1 MRYALV
7 LPVMLLLSAMGCAGP
22 ASPASAPSAAASPTT
37 APRTA
42 SPPPVLPERINALY
56 SSRNVDSLVFYIAD
70 RQGFWAQEGLSVAL
84 DYAAAT
90 AANAAQLSGQAPV
103 VASGGAEAIAAA
115 AQGGDVRI
123 IAGIFNSTPFR
134 LMAEP
139 SIRTAADLRG
149 KRIAITRP
157 GSVTDMT
164 ARLAVEKLGLSPADV
179 EFLALGDMR
188 VLLTGLTNGNV
199 QAGMA
204 YPPDTAPLEDLGFNT
219 LYDPAREGFPFQH
232 KTVTVVGRWAD
243 EHPEATDRLLR
254 GVVRAIHFI
263 RTEREATLAAVSEF
277 IGVTDQRGLNE
288 AYDEV
293 ILRLI
298 PAEPYASVEGVRY
311 ILDFLAR
318 DNPALR
324 DIDPARL
331 IDHRWLQR
339 LVDSGFIARL
349 YGS

>member
-1 MRYALV
+1 MRGAGWLLFGLV
-7 LPVMLLLSAMGCAGP
+7 LGAVGCAAP
-22 ASPASAPSAAASPTT
+22 AAPARAPAAAPASAPSSAASPS
-37 APRTA
+37 A
-42 SPPPVLPERINALY
+42 VLPERINALY
-56 SSRNVDSLVFYIAD
+56 SSRNVDSLVFYVAD
-70 RQGFWAQEGLSVAL
+70 RQGFWAQEGLDVAL

-149 KRIAITRP
+149 KRIGITRP

-179 EFLALGDMR
+179 EVLALGDMR
-188 VLLTGLTNGNV
+188 VLLTALTSGTI

-204 YPPDTAPLEDLGFNT
+204 YPPDTAPLEDRGFNT
-219 LYDPAREGFPFQH
+219 LYDPAQENFPFQH
-232 KTVTVVGRWAD
+232 KTVTVVGRWAE
-243 EHPEATDRLLR
+243 EHPEATERLLR

-263 RTEREATLAAVSEF
+263 RTEREATLALLSEF
-277 IGVTDQRGLNE
+277 IGVTDRRGLDE
-288 AYDEV
+288 AYDQI

-311 ILDFLAR
+311 ILEFLAR
-318 DNPALR
+318 GDPSLR
-324 DIDPARL
+324 TVDPTQL

-339 LVDSGFIARL
+339 IVDSGFIAQL
-349 YGS
+349 YGR

>member
-1 MRYALV
+1 MRGAGWLLVGLV
-7 LPVMLLLSAMGCAGP
+7 LGAVGCAAP
-22 ASPASAPSAAASPTT
+22 AAPEPALPPAASP
-37 APRTA
+37 PI
-42 SPPPVLPERINALY
+42 VLPERIHALY
-56 SSRNVDSLVFYIAD
+56 SSRNVDSLVFYVAD
-70 RQGFWAQEGLSVAL
+70 RQGFWAQEGLDVAL

-139 SIRTAADLRG
+139 SVRTAANLRG
-149 KRIAITRP
+149 KRIGITRL

-164 ARLAVEKLGLSPADV
+164 ARLAVETIGLSATDV
-179 EFLALGDMR
+179 EFLALGDIR
-188 VLLTGLTNGNV
+188 VMLTALMNGNV
-199 QAGMA
+199 QAAMA
-204 YPPDTAPLEDLGFNT
+204 YPPDTAPLEDRGFNT

-232 KTVTVVGRWAD
+232 KTVTVIGQWAE
-243 EHPEATDRLLR
+243 EHPEATERLLR

-263 RTEREATLAAVSEF
+263 RTEREATLALLSEF
-277 IGVTDQRGLNE
+277 IGVTDRRGLDE
-288 AYDEV
+288 AYEQI

-311 ILDFLAR
+311 ILEFLAR
-318 DNPALR
+318 GDPSLR
-324 DIDPARL
+324 AVDPARL

-339 LVDSGFIARL
+339 IVDSGFIAQL
-349 YGS
+349 YGR